1 MTRTTVTLAKPLTRE
16 MAIATTEPNGATRY
30 CRVIVWASASVTSS
44 RRSRRPFTQ
53 YRHTAFHAMA
63 MNRKL
68 PEYTTAAVPA
78 SGSTMWAATIEVV
91 KGVRTTKRRRIPFL
105 SMRRRSTRS
114 MWLNMLWW
122 LSHMTRIVMKLVTM
136 AKKNGASLISPSD
149 NDVVSVD
156 GSRRFRTSNV
166 MAKAKTPS
174 LKASV
179 LAVSFAPRLSLI
191 SMGRVRRHASGR
203 FEGAAGRSDGV

>member
-16 MAIATTEPNGATRY
+16 IAIATREPNGATRY

-68 PEYTTAAVPA
+68 PEYRTAAVPA
-78 SGSTMWAATIEVV
+78 SGEIMWAATIEVV
-91 KGVRTTKRRRIPFL
+91 KGV
-105 SMRRRSTRS
+105 
-114 MWLNMLWW
+114 
-122 LSHMTRIVMKLVTM
+122 
-136 AKKNGASLISPSD
+136 SLIRPSD

-156 GSRRFRTSNV
+156 GSWRFRTSSV

-179 LAVSFAPRLSLI
+179 LAVSFAPRLSPF